1 MDKTFPVPWIIR
13 MHSND
18 MIASYACADRGVG
31 GGGYIRYEGNVQEN
45 GKEKYVM
52 TATGSNS
59 IDWIVEKITRLVQS
73 LRAKSLLLP
82 YPGDPAIPHT
92 GPTAQSPEYSNLDA
106 VDIAQGKDED
116 EDEL

>member
-1 MDKTFPVPWIIR
+1 MKYSCIPFEAR
-13 MHSND
+13 
-18 MIASYACADRGVG
+18 CATE
-31 GGGYIRYEGNVQEN
+31 ISFNSAN
-45 GKEKYVM
+45 
-52 TATGSNS
+52 SNS